1 MTVALWFAIAGG
13 AVSALAL
20 WGVLVQRDPLRQII
34 ALNMMGSGVFLVFVA
49 QASRASHAA
58 ADPVPQAM
66 VLTGI
71 VVTVGA
77 TALAL
82 ALICRLR
89 AVTWARKSRTEDRHD
104 AQ

>member
-1 MTVALWFAIAGG
+1 MTAALAYALGGVLVFAIALGG
-13 AVSALAL
+13 LL
-20 WGVLVQRDPLRQII
+20 LRHHLLHRII
-34 ALNMMGSGVFLVFVA
+34 ALNMMGAAVFLVLVA
-49 QASRASHAA
+49 MAGRGPEAS

-82 ALICRLR
+82 ALACRVYR
-89 AVTWARKSRTEDRHD
+89 ETGCTELPEDQPR
-104 AQ
+104 

>member
-1 MTVALWFAIAGG
+1 MTTPVLYALGGVAVFSIALCGF
-13 AVSALAL
+13 L
-20 WGVLVQRDPLRQII
+20 LRHHLLHKII
-34 ALNMMGSGVFLVFVA
+34 AVNMMGAAVFLVLVA
-49 QASRASHAA
+49 MAGRSPEAS

-82 ALICRLR
+82 ALACRVSCETGR
-89 AVTWARKSRTEDRHD
+89 AELPEDR
-104 AQ
+104 QT